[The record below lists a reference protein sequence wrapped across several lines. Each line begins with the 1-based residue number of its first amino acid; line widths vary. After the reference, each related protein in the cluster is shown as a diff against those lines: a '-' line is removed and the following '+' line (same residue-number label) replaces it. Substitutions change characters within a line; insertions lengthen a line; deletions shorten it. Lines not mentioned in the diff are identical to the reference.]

1 MKLFISH
8 AQVDIEVAHALQL
21 RLDELSG
28 ELSCFL
34 LADEVFA
41 GDNWEE
47 RIREAAKTCDAILCL
62 ATADYIERPW
72 FAAEW
77 ALFWFQDKPW
87 YLTLHDVSL
96 ESVFAPL
103 GRRQAVRLD
112 DRRSVERL
120 MRSLIEHGKL
130 TSVAATDLLANETVT
145 AIREAEKR
153 SAVARAEVDLAQFA
167 VSLRRGTDNVD
178 AELVER
184 LVSIDRLD
192 SMMQLASQED
202 NSVALRQLAVLLL
215 PLGEFNA
222 ASRLGARIE
231 NLAERSKIGVAALDE
246 LARDSEN
253 VRALDLLLETYGSV
267 REPQRRGLRAAAES
281 RGIDIDWPDVTAES

>member
-1 MKLFISH
+1 MRLFISH

-21 RLDELSG
+21 RLDQLAVELK
-28 ELSCFL
+28 CVV

-47 RIREAAKTCDAILCL
+47 RIREAAKTSDAILCL

-87 YLTLHDVSL
+87 YLTLHDVEL

-103 GRRQAVRLD
+103 SRRQAVRLD
-112 DRRSVERL
+112 DPRSVKKL
-120 MRSLIEHGKL
+120 MRSLIEHGAL
-130 TSVAATDLLANETVT
+130 TSSVMLDDLASETVK
-145 AIREAEKR
+145 AVKEAEQR
-153 SAVARAEVDLAQFA
+153 SALARAEADLAQLA

-178 AELVER
+178 ADLVTR
-184 LVSIDRLD
+184 LISIDRLD
-192 SMMQLASQED
+192 SILELAARED

-215 PLGEFNA
+215 GLDRVGA
-222 ASRLGARIE
+222 AGQLARRIE
-231 NLAERSKIGVAALDE
+231 NRAERRTVGVAALGA
-246 LARDSEN
+246 LARSGEN
-253 VRALDLLLETYGSV
+253 AEEMELVREIYRSV
-267 REPQRRGLRAAAES
+267 REPQRRDLRDAAES
-281 RGIDIDWPDVTAES
+281 RGLDIDWPDLPAAI